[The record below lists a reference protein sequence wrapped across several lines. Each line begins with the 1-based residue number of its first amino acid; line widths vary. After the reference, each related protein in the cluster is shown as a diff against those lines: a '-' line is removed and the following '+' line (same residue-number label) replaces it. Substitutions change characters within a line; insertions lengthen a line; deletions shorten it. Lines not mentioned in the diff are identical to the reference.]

1 MTMTTIPEAIDK
13 FKNNKIK
20 NIHKAKQIGSGA
32 QSPLFVPQTT
42 PGKKKKMMFMKT
54 ESPKIFFNPL
64 KGSPI
69 EYKK

>member
-1 MTMTTIPEAIDK
+1 MTTRPDAMDK
-13 FKNNKIK
+13 FKENKIK

-32 QSPLFVPQTT
+32 QSPLLVPQTT
-42 PGKKKKMMFMKT
+42 PGRKKKNTSMKT
-54 ESPKIFFNPL
+54 ENPKIFLNPL